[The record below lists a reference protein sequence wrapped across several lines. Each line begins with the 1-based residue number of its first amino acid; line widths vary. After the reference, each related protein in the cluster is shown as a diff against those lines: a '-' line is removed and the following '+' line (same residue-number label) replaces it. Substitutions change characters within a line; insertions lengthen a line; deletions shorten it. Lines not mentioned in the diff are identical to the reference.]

1 MELFRMI
8 KRDYASLHDVANI
21 EIYPFCT
28 YSQFSGV
35 GTNVSVGRAF
45 AAVSAFSRFCC
56 STFTA
61 VSFSI

>member
-8 KRDYASLHDVANI
+8 KRDYASLHGVANI

-45 AAVSAFSRFCC
+45 AAESAFS
-56 STFTA
+56 
-61 VSFSI
+61 

>member
-45 AAVSAFSRFCC
+45 AAESAFS
-56 STFTA
+56 
-61 VSFSI
+61 

>member
-8 KRDYASLHDVANI
+8 KRDYASLHGVTNI

-28 YSQFSGV
+28 YSQLSGV

-45 AAVSAFSRFCC
+45 AAVSAFS
-56 STFTA
+56 
-61 VSFSI
+61 